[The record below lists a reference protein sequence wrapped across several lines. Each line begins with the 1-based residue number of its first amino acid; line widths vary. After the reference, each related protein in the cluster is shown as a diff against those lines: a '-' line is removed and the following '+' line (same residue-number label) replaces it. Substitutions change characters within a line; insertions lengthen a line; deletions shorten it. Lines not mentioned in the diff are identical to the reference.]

1 MGEHWPTPSKKAI
14 GLLGKEGLGYFCYCV
29 GLLAIP
35 GPQFSIENTLFKWLT
50 NKFMGWKF

>member
-50 NKFMGWKF
+50 NKFMG